1 MAEPDGA
8 AEFCRRAYPQLVGT
22 MAVYC
27 GDRGV
32 AEELAQE
39 TLLRVWDRWERVR
52 DLESPMGW
60 AHRVALNLA
69 RSWFRR
75 RAAERR
81 ALARHGAPP
90 EQGPALPDDAEVLAL
105 RGAVRGLPPRQRA
118 AVALRYYAGLSV
130 AEAADVLGCA
140 EGTVK
145 SLTAKGVATLRA
157 GIGRDED
164 AAITGRTGIQE
175 VRGAC

>member
-1 MAEPDGA
+1 M
-8 AEFCRRAYPQLVGT
+8 T
-22 MAVYC
+22 VYC

-39 TLLRVWDRWERVR
+39 TLLRAWDRWERVGT
-52 DLESPMGW
+52 LESPMGW

-105 RGAVRGLPPRQRA
+105 RQAVRALPPRQRA

-130 AEAADVLGCA
+130 AETAEVLGCA

-145 SLTAKGVATLRA
+145 SLTAKGVAALRT

-164 AAITGRTGIQE
+164 AAAPGPGGHAAAPGRGGIEE
-175 VRGAC
+175 VRGAR